1 MSGGENMYSL
11 LTNKV
16 YLYLLVYYNGWPL
29 PSYVALSRGIKL
41 TRQTVA
47 TKVKELRSEGILL
60 DDELGN
66 IQVLNP
72 LNLDVNVIEEYL
84 QSGERFDARE
94 LLRKVLN
101 KPVTEVEISYLL
113 GRSKNR

>member
-1 MSGGENMYSL
+1 MYSL

-29 PSYVALSRGIKL
+29 PSYVALSRGIKV
-41 TRQTVA
+41 TRQTIA

-60 DDELGN
+60 DDEFGN

-72 LNLDVNVIEEYL
+72 LNLDIGVIEEYL

-94 LLRKVLN
+94 LLRRVL
-101 KPVTEVEISYLL
+101 KRPVTEVEISCLL
-113 GRSKNR
+113 GRSKNC

>member
-1 MSGGENMYSL
+1 MYSL

-41 TRQTVA
+41 TRQTIA
-47 TKVKELRSEGILL
+47 IKVKELRSEGILL
-60 DDELGN
+60 DDEFGN

-72 LNLDVNVIEEYL
+72 LNLDISVIEEYL
-84 QSGERFDARE
+84 QSGGRFDARE
-94 LLRKVLN
+94 LLRRILK
-101 KPVTEVEISYLL
+101 KPVTEVEISCLL

>member
-1 MSGGENMYSL
+1 MYSL

-41 TRQTVA
+41 TRQTIA
-47 TKVKELRSEGILL
+47 TKVKELRDEGILV
-60 DDELGN
+60 DDEFGN

-72 LNLDVNVIEEYL
+72 LNLDIDIIEKYL
-84 QSGERFDARE
+84 QSGERFDARV
-94 LLRKVLN
+94 LLRRILKR
-101 KPVTEVEISYLL
+101 PTTEAEISYLL